1 MRQARATT
9 ALLLAGTLVVLAACT
24 GASTEAPSPSANPSA
39 SASGGPS
46 PSATVATTTLANG
59 QPLPAG
65 CPAGGD
71 AGASTV
77 AFVAEGNAWVLD
89 PVSGQATCV
98 FAAPDPGPFTWNPRG
113 DRALLSGLQIES
125 VGGKQLRAESTST
138 SPVSSWGH
146 PIGKAVVY
154 ISPTGTRLRKIYPGT
169 QRHDD
174 ITPVAHVH
182 YLNVIYHPSGLA
194 LAFVIDTGEREE
206 IWLSSNLGADPVRL
220 VFAVGET
227 MFGALGFTADGTTL
241 LYGAVH
247 GDDAPLLHALDLTD
261 PTVNQGLW
269 HGEAGDRISAIFP
282 QPAEDGQLVAMTVG
296 AACEDSRAMLFRRGE
311 LAEPLADAP
320 SRVVGWLDGQ
330 TVLVASGAGCAGP
343 SDLSSIDVTQD
354 ATLPLVTGV
363 DVAAARTPLLRF
375 VPPLPQGIEEEVG
388 EGVG

>member
-1 MRQARATT
+1 MRQARAKT

-24 GASTEAPSPSANPSA
+24 GASTEAPTPSTNPSA
-39 SASGGPS
+39 SGSISPS
-46 PSATVATTTLANG
+46 PSATAAITTLANG
-59 QPLPAG
+59 EPLPAG
-65 CPAGGD
+65 CPTGE
-71 AGASTV
+71 AGAHTV
-77 AFVAEGNAWVLD
+77 AFVAEGNGWVLD
-89 PVSGQATCV
+89 PVSGDATCV

-113 DRALLSGLQIES
+113 DRALLNGLEIQSI
-125 VGGKQLRAESTST
+125 GGKELRAGTSPT

-154 ISPTGTRLRKIYPGT
+154 ISENGKRLLKIYPGT

-174 ITPVAHVH
+174 ITPVGNVH

-227 MFGALGFTADGTTL
+227 TFGALGFSADGTTL

-269 HGEAGDRISAIFP
+269 HGDAGDRIAAIFP
-282 QPAEDGQLVAMTVG
+282 QPAEDGELVAMTVG
-296 AACEDSRAMLFRRGE
+296 AACEDSRAMLYRRGE
-311 LAEPLADAP
+311 PADPLAEAP
-320 SRVVGWLDGQ
+320 SRVVGWLDAQ
-330 TVLVASGAGCAGP
+330 TVLVASDGCAGP
-343 SDLSSIDVTQD
+343 SDLSAIDVTRD
-354 ATLPLVTGV
+354 ATVPLVMGV
-363 DVAAARTPLLRF
+363 DVAAARTPLLGF
-375 VPPLPQGIEEEVG
+375 VPPLPQRIEEEVG